1 MPEIK
6 TSQSVGMAG
15 HFTIKK
21 FNSESGE
28 QVGEWDFDN
37 LITNHGL
44 DRIGTSGDWFD
55 YCYVGSGKD
64 VPAFTDNTLQNQI
77 AVKDNTSDPSY
88 GNSGVSPYY
97 LWLKKSFQ
105 FGEGAAAGNIA
116 EVGIGWSGGSLFSR
130 ALILDELG
138 DPAVI
143 TVLPNEFL
151 TVDYEL
157 RIYPKLTDDTGSVT
171 FTGSKGGTYDWIFR
185 SAGVNYPY
193 WGKSNSVPYFGY
205 ATTGGADSVSPSD
218 IGSVTSQPA
227 NLTYLD
233 LSYSSVASYVP
244 GSYERTFT
252 RSLSVNQANFTTGLR
267 SFYFRRG
274 IGKFQI
280 QFDPAIPKEST
291 DTLSF
296 TYTIKWGRI

>member
-1 MPEIK
+1 MANIE

-21 FNSESGE
+21 FNSDSGE

-37 LITNHGL
+37 LITNGGL
-44 DRIGTSGDWFD
+44 DRIGTHDDWFE
-55 YCYVGSGKD
+55 YCYVGSGQK
-64 VPAFTDNTLQNQI
+64 VPAFTDNTLQNPI
-77 AVKDNTSDPSY
+77 ASNRNTSNPSY

-105 FGEGAAAGNIA
+105 FGGGEAAGNIA

-138 DPAVI
+138 DPTVI
-143 TVLPNEFL
+143 TVLSNEFL

-185 SAGVNYPY
+185 SARANAEDWGRYPFAR
-193 WGKSNSVPYFGY
+193 PYFGY
-205 ATTGGADSVSPSD
+205 AWYEYVSASD
-218 IGSVTSQPA
+218 IGSVTSAPSG
-227 NLTYLD
+227 LT
-233 LSYSSVASYVP
+233 SISPVSSVSSYVP
-244 GSYERTFT
+244 GSYECTFT
-252 RSLSVNQANFTTGLR
+252 RSLSINEANFTTGLR
-267 SFYFRRG
+267 SFYFTRG
-274 IGKFQI
+274 IGQFQI
-280 QFDPAIPKEST
+280 QFDPAVPKENT